1 MPIGRTAFIFLSA
14 TLTDI
19 ALDRHRTGG
28 VMSTHSTIRR
38 GVRTIVASLF
48 ACPFTVW
55 PLSAKAGI
63 HTTHVQNHEMSA
75 KSTAPPRA
83 KTKVTAIGDIKGEST
98 VKRHTNWETWRV
110 VDVEEMTIVRPRDR
124 LWTHRASARLAA

>member
-1 MPIGRTAFIFLSA
+1 
-14 TLTDI
+14 
-19 ALDRHRTGG
+19 
-28 VMSTHSTIRR
+28 MSTHSTIRR

-98 VKRHTNWETWRV
+98 VKRHTNWETGGSS
-110 VDVEEMTIVRPRDR
+110 T
-124 LWTHRASARLAA
+124 SKK